1 MMLGCQL
8 GSKYLV
14 VPTVD
19 TWGLQM
25 EISTV
30 AELDRQYLVMM
41 LGCQLAQST
50 WWCRRWNVGLADGDF
65 DGC

>member
-1 MMLGCQL
+1 
-8 GSKYLV
+8 V

-19 TWGLQM
+19 MWGLQM

-41 LGCQLAQST
+41 LDSRLGSKYLEMPT
-50 WWCRRWNVGLADGDF
+50 VNVWVLQ
-65 DGC
+65 

>member
-1 MMLGCQL
+1 MGCQL

-41 LGCQLAQST
+41 LGSRLGSKYLEMPT
-50 WWCRRWNVGLADGDF
+50 VNVWVLQ
-65 DGC
+65 